1 MTVRDAYEKIKDIPI
16 ERYYILTT
24 AEPNIKRGG
33 GEKVL
38 QLVNEIRKNHGCE
51 VVVNGLINSLK
62 YYLRLVQNLD
72 EFMARYSKNIK
83 IEASVSTVIKL
94 EHLEKWNEIIKRLK

>member
-1 MTVRDAYEKIKDIPI
+1 MRDAYEKIKDIPI

-24 AEPNIKRGG
+24 AEPNIKRG
-33 GEKVL
+33 EEKKVL

-51 VVVNGLINSLK
+51 IVINGLIHSLK

-72 EFMARYSKNIK
+72 EFMDRYSKNIK
-83 IEASVSTVIKL
+83 IEASISTIIKL
-94 EHLEKWNEIIKRLK
+94 EHLEKWNEIIKVLK